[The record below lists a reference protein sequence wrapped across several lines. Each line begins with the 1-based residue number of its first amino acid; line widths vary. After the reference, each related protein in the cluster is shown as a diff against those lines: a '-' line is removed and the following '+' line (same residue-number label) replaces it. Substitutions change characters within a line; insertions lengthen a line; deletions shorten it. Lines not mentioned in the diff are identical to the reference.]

1 MAFMFDYIRQIN
13 IHGLEENEVIQCL
26 LYLDYLQ
33 SDNPDIRRKS
43 RSIRKKLDDRLLE
56 LKGAQK

>member
-1 MAFMFDYIRQIN
+1 MFDYIRQIN